1 MSTISLS
8 AFTKYYSVTSLGG
21 LAEKAGKKWPPPPPI
36 SVRDVIAML
45 DVPQLNL
52 EGSNIGGFK
61 TNSDVLVAGPYMY
74 FQGTDQA
81 VWKVAFGNPMS
92 ERNNFG
98 GPDRIKT
105 KSNVFYDDG
114 FVYFRGTDDKVWQM
128 NVVIPPF
135 NPVNIGGFKTNSD
148 IFVADGYM
156 YFQGTD
162 QAVWRVSVADP
173 EHDRNNFGGPDR
185 IKTKSN
191 VFYDDGFV
199 YFRGTDDKVWQM
211 SLRPPYDFVNIGGF
225 KTNSNVFIANG
236 YIYFQG
242 TDQAVWRV
250 SVADPDHDRNNFGGP
265 DRIKTQSDVYALD
278 GEMYFRGTDD
288 KVWQM
293 SETAPYNPSN
303 VGGLKTHSNIFPY
316 RALDGTAIY
325 FQGTDNKVWC
335 YDFGSGAL
343 REYANRAVYALM
355 EWYNS
360 DNGQWDTTN
369 WWNWANVLHA
379 LIDYLGYSIDR
390 GYAAVVGNTFDKC
403 KSQKDGNFLSDK
415 YDDQGWWALTWI
427 RAHDFFTGDEQYL
440 AMAKVIFDNMT
451 RGWDSVCDGGIYWQ
465 KNQADPN
472 GKTPYKNAIA
482 NELFLAIAVQLFQR
496 STVDSEKQTYRDWIT
511 KTASWFAA
519 SQLIN
524 PSHLVNDGLTTDDAA
539 VGRCVSSGP
548 NFSYTQGVILGAL
561 VDMYTSGGFE
571 FGGHDPLGLASSIAS
586 AVIAPNSPLTSH
598 GILIE
603 PGDSGTTTDDP
614 DHPQFK
620 GIFMRN
626 LARLANT
633 VNPGAAAPY
642 IAFIRN
648 NVRSILANDRNTIN
662 QLGYA
667 WTGPFDTADAARQ
680 SSALDAINAAITV
693 GTTV

>member
-1 MSTISLS
+1 MGTISLG
-8 AFTKYYSVTSLGG
+8 AFTKYYGVTSLGG

-36 SVRDVIAML
+36 SVRDVIATF

-52 EGSNIGGFK
+52 EGSNIGDFK
-61 TNSDVLVAGPYMY
+61 TNSEVFVASTYMY

-81 VWKVAFGNPMS
+81 VWKVAFGSPMS
-92 ERNNFG
+92 DRNNFG

-128 NVVIPPF
+128 NVVSPPY
-135 NPVNIGGFKTNSD
+135 NPANVGGFKTNSN

-162 QAVWRVSVADP
+162 QA
-173 EHDRNNFGGPDR
+173 
-185 IKTKSN
+185 I
-191 VFYDDGFV
+191 
-199 YFRGTDDKVWQM
+199 
-211 SLRPPYDFVNIGGF
+211 
-225 KTNSNVFIANG
+225 
-236 YIYFQG
+236 
-242 TDQAVWRV
+242 WRV

-278 GEMYFRGTDD
+278 GKMYFRGTDD
-288 KVWQM
+288 KVWRM

-316 RALDGTAIY
+316 RALRGTAIY

-360 DNGQWDTTN
+360 DNGRWDTTG
-369 WWNWANVLHA
+369 WWNSANVLHA
-379 LIDYLGYSIDR
+379 LIDYLSYSTDR

-403 KSQKDGNFLSDK
+403 KSQHDGNFLNDK

-440 AMAKVIFDNMT
+440 AMAKVIFDNMAG
-451 RGWDSVCDGGIYWQ
+451 GWDSVCKGGIYWQ
-465 KNQADPN
+465 KDHTDPN
-472 GKTPYKNAIA
+472 GNKPYKNAIA

-496 STVDSEKQTYRDWIT
+496 STVASEKQTYRDWIT

-519 SQLIN
+519 RGLIN
-524 PSHLVNDGLTTDDAA
+524 RSHLVNDGLTTSADPQ
-539 VGRCVSSGP
+539 GECQSSGW

-561 VDMYTSGGFE
+561 VDMHTSGGFE
-571 FGGHDPLGLASSIAS
+571 FGGQDPLGLASSIAS

-603 PGDSGTTTDDP
+603 PGDPRTDAGD
-614 DHPQFK
+614 DIPQFK

-626 LARLANT
+626 LARLATT
-633 VNPGAAAPY
+633 VSPVAAVPY

-667 WTGPFDTADAARQ
+667 WTGPFDIANAARQ
-680 SSALDAINAAITV
+680 SSGLDAINAAITV
-693 GTTV
+693 GLTTV